1 MKKTGFIRGERFRDI
16 LLEINGSLLNTKIQ
30 LEKEIIDSSPLSAL
44 KQTWLDSLNRCLEK
58 LDKCVRVLV
67 LLNAPKNLEK
77 SDSLE
82 LEIEKKLRAIMK
94 YSTEYM
100 RYYSVISEMIEPEV
114 DDIYALMN
122 EYVTL

>member
-1 MKKTGFIRGERFRDI
+1 MKKTRFIRGERFRDI
-16 LLEINGSLLNTKIQ
+16 LLEINGSLLNTKLQ

>member
-16 LLEINGSLLNTKIQ
+16 LLEINGSLLNTKLQ

>member
-1 MKKTGFIRGERFRDI
+1 MKKKTVTRGERFRDI
-16 LLEINGSLLNTKIQ
+16 LLEINESLLNTKLQ
-30 LEKEIIDSSPLSAL
+30 LEKEIIDNSPLSAL

>member
-16 LLEINGSLLNTKIQ
+16 LIEINGSLLNTKLQ

>member
-1 MKKTGFIRGERFRDI
+1 MKKKTVTRGERFRDI
-16 LLEINGSLLNTKIQ
+16 LLEINESLLNTKLQ